1 MFTNIDGAVYNNINS
16 FTEFCFSPQNDFE
29 KNATLYFRA
38 RRFGFPSARP
48 AKKWLLSAGKDKW
61 ALGGM
66 KIDS

>member
-1 MFTNIDGAVYNNINS
+1 MFTNIDGTVCDNRNSINA
-16 FTEFCFSPQNDFE
+16 FCFSPQNDFQ

-48 AKKWLLSAGKDKW
+48 AKKLLSAGKDKW

>member
-1 MFTNIDGAVYNNINS
+1 MFTDINGADCSYRNNS
-16 FTEFCFSPQNDFE
+16 TEFCFSPRNDFE
-29 KNATLYFRA
+29 TNTLYFRA

-48 AKKWLLSAGKDKW
+48 AKKQLLSAGKDKC

>member
-1 MFTNIDGAVYNNINS
+1 MFTNIDGAVCGNRNGINES
-16 FTEFCFSPQNDFE
+16 CFSPQNDFH
-29 KNATLYFRA
+29 KNATLYFSA

-48 AKKWLLSAGKDKW
+48 AKKQLLSAGKDKW